1 MMLKYFTEK
10 DSNQS
15 YAINPNFVKYVQDFD
30 MGPKIVFNDSTYI
43 IVTDSYL
50 DTVARL
56 NEV

>member
-1 MMLKYFTEK
+1 MLKYFTEK

-15 YAINPNFVKYVQDFD
+15 YAVNPMYVKYVQDFG
-30 MGPKIVFNDSTYI
+30 MGPKIVFHDGTYV